1 MGMADGGDHN
11 EGPDFD
17 VQALNRVYM
26 KVGEYFGDRDPESM
40 DPKEVLG
47 FMMDY
52 LKNEENLPQEILEGI
67 RQRLE
72 GLSLKEIPQA
82 LQRMAREF
90 TEHNEGGSDLP
101 KFDVEEIF

>member
-1 MGMADGGDHN
+1 
-11 EGPDFD
+11 
-17 VQALNRVYM
+17 
-26 KVGEYFGDRDPESM
+26 
-40 DPKEVLG
+40 
-47 FMMDY
+47 MMDY

>member
-1 MGMADGGDHN
+1 
-11 EGPDFD
+11 
-17 VQALNRVYM
+17 M

-82 LQRMAREF
+82 L
-90 TEHNEGGSDLP
+90 
-101 KFDVEEIF
+101 